1 MNYFSEIQNIIDE
14 MNNRLDVS
22 IVLDR
27 IKASKLVD
35 YLIDEVIQ
43 KSSF

>member
-22 IVLDR
+22 IVLDTTEFPEEQSQR
-27 IKASKLVD
+27 VREIS
-35 YLIDEVIQ
+35 I
-43 KSSF
+43 S